1 MLKANKPPRRIDSL
15 EFRIEQVEMALM
27 NLMIVV
33 ANQKRELPEFKK
45 SMDKAENMAK
55 EDSDILSILMNQE
68 GGDAWRKE
76 TIKK

>member
-15 EFRIEQVEMALM
+15 EFRIEQIEMALM

-33 ANQKRELPEFKK
+33 ANQKKELPEFKK

-68 GGDAWRKE
+68 GGD
-76 TIKK
+76 T

>member
-68 GGDAWRKE
+68 GGDA
-76 TIKK
+76 

>member
-33 ANQKRELPEFKK
+33 ANQKKELPEFKK

-68 GGDAWRKE
+68 GGDA
-76 TIKK
+76 

>member
-1 MLKANKPPRRIDSL
+1 MLKANKPPRRIETL
-15 EFRIEQVEMALM
+15 EFRIEQIEMALM

-33 ANQKRELPEFKK
+33 ANQKKELPEFKK

-68 GGDAWRKE
+68 GGDA
-76 TIKK
+76 

>member
-15 EFRIEQVEMALM
+15 EFRIEQIEMALM

-33 ANQKRELPEFKK
+33 ANQKKELPEFKK

-68 GGDAWRKE
+68 GGDA
-76 TIKK
+76 

>member
-27 NLMIVV
+27 NL
-33 ANQKRELPEFKK
+33 
-45 SMDKAENMAK
+45 ENMAK

-68 GGDAWRKE
+68 GGDA
-76 TIKK
+76 

>member
-1 MLKANKPPRRIDSL
+1 MQKANKPPRRIDSL

-68 GGDAWRKE
+68 GGDA
-76 TIKK
+76 